1 MKPQKSIYLVIML
14 AVCMAFLLSAC
25 TATATVETSEPSI
38 ALTAA
43 PTIQAVPRILTV
55 LHRQS
60 PTTLN
65 PHLSRSVKDLEPAR
79 IVFEP
84 LATFNN
90 DGELVPILATEIP
103 SLENGE
109 LAEDGKSVTW
119 KLRQDVRWSDGQG
132 FTADDVVFSY
142 SYIIDPEIKANT
154 ASDYNQVANVEAV
167 DNFTVKI
174 TFKDVNPAWA
184 VPFVGNGGVILPR
197 HIFEAYKGANA
208 REAPANTMPV
218 GTGPYLVKEPGIKPQ
233 EVLLLG
239 SQVVKTTKIVFEPNP
254 YYRFQDKIVFD
265 RIIWRGGGIVDEA
278 ARLSIQEGSVD
289 VAYDL
294 DLVDPAKLSELLKSS
309 GKGKLLAAFGSGVDR
324 VLLNH
329 TNPNKSSADG
339 EYSSL
344 QVPHPLFSD
353 KKIRQA
359 IAYAINRDAI
369 AQLYGANGLP
379 TYVNLVAP
387 PQYRSTKVF
396 YEYNLDKAKALL
408 DEAGCLDTD
417 GDGYREKDG
426 VKMKIVFQSAV
437 GAIAQQA
444 QKIIQK
450 DLKTVGIDT
459 ELKIVDS
466 SIMFGSG
473 TSNPDADTR
482 FNADLMMFRFRS
494 LSPDP
499 SAYMEGWTCESIP
512 QKSNDWTGSND
523 ERWCNQD
530 YDALLEKAKIELDP
544 AKRQEMFIQLNDML
558 VEDVVMVPVVWRASA
573 LGVNNQLTGIE
584 PTPWDSITWDIQDWH
599 FTTP

>member
-1 MKPQKSIYLVIML
+1 MKPQKTIYLIIALVL
-14 AVCMAFLLSAC
+14 CMAFLLPAC
-25 TATATVETSEPSI
+25 TSITPEPAVAQTPLPTVQA
-38 ALTAA
+38 ALRT
-43 PTIQAVPRILTV
+43 LNV

-65 PHLSRSVKDLEPAR
+65 PHLSSSVKDLEPAR

-84 LATFNN
+84 LASFNN
-90 DGELVPILATEIP
+90 DGKLVPILAAEIP

-109 LAEDGKSVTW
+109 LAADGKSVTW
-119 KLRQDVRWSDGQG
+119 KLRQDVRWSDGQP
-132 FTADDVVFSY
+132 FTSDDVLFTY
-142 SYIIDPEIKANT
+142 SYIINPEVKAAT
-154 ASDYNQVANVEAV
+154 ASSYGQVANVEAV
-167 DNFTVKI
+167 DNFAVKI
-174 TFKDVNPAWA
+174 SFKDVNTAWA

-197 HIFEAYKGANA
+197 HIFEAYNGANA
-208 REAPANTMPV
+208 REAPANTMPI
-218 GTGPYLVKEPGIKPQ
+218 GTGPYQVKAPGIKPQ

-254 YYRFQDKIVFD
+254 YYRFPDKIVFSQ
-265 RIIWRGGGIVDEA
+265 IIWRGGGVVDEA
-278 ARLSIQEGSVD
+278 ARVSLQEGSVD
-289 VAYDL
+289 LAYDL
-294 DLVDPAKLSELLKSS
+294 DLVDPTKLAELLKNSD
-309 GKGKLLAAFGSGVDR
+309 KGKLLAVFGSGVDR
-324 VLLNH
+324 ILLNH
-329 TNPNKSSADG
+329 TNPNKASTDG

-359 IAYAINRDAI
+359 IAYAINRDAL
-369 AQLYGANGLP
+369 AQLYGQNGLP
-379 TYVNLVAP
+379 TDVNLIAP

-396 YEYNLDKAKALL
+396 YEYNLEKANALL
-408 DEAGCLDTD
+408 DEAGCIDTD

-426 VKMKIVFQSAV
+426 VKMKVVFQVAV

-444 QKIIQK
+444 QKIVQK
-450 DLKTVGIDT
+450 DFKAIGIDT

-466 SIMFGSG
+466 SIMFGAG

-499 SAYMEGWTCESIP
+499 SAYMEGWTCASIP
-512 QKSNDWTGSND
+512 QKSNDWSGSND
-523 ERWCNQD
+523 ERWCNPD
-530 YDALLEKAKIELDP
+530 YDALLEKAKTELDP

-558 VEDVVMVPVVWRASA
+558 VEDVAMIPTVWRAVA
-573 LGVNNQLTGIE
+573 LGVNKQLTGIE
-584 PTPWDSITWDIQDWH
+584 PTPWDSITWDIQNWH